1 MEIRDLKYLLA
12 YVVPISA
19 LISIWQGGIMSYFTV
34 FVAFVLIPIIEVLFP
49 VDRRNLSE
57 VEADKK
63 KNEVF
68 FDILLYVNLIWVY
81 GIISYLF
88 YTIYQGNLRTYEWAG
103 MLLSTGIMLGSNG
116 INVAHELGHKSAFL
130 PQLAS
135 KILLI
140 PSLYMHFFIEHNRG
154 HHLRVATPD
163 DPATSRYNEPVF
175 TFWFRSVTGGWL
187 SAWNIE
193 KSDLLRQQKKVF
205 SADNKMIL
213 FTCIELSWLLLV
225 FFLMGW
231 KILLSAIIIAL
242 VSVLLLE
249 SINYI
254 EHYGLIRNKNKEG
267 KYERV
272 ETIHSWNSDHEVGR
286 ILLYELTRHS
296 DHHYKAAKKYQILD
310 HYEES
315 PQLPFG
321 YPTSILLALVPP
333 LWYNIMNPRVLDWQK
348 SHGVSLAP

>member
-19 LISIWQGGIMSYFTV
+19 MISIWQGGIMSYFTV
-34 FVAFVLIPIIEVLFP
+34 VVAFVLIPVIEVLLP
-49 VDRRNLSE
+49 VDKQNLSE
-57 VEADKK
+57 EEADKK
-63 KNEVF
+63 KHAVF
-68 FDILLYVNLIWVY
+68 FDVLLYLNLVWVY
-81 GIISYLF
+81 GIISFLF
-88 YTIYQGNLRTYEWAG
+88 YTVYQGNLYTYEWTG

-130 PQLAS
+130 PRLAS

-175 TFWFRSVTGGWL
+175 TFWFRSVTGGWM

-205 SADNKMIL
+205 SADNQMIL

-225 FFLMGW
+225 FFLLGW

-242 VSVLLLE
+242 ISVLLLE

-254 EHYGLIRNKNKEG
+254 EHYGLTRNKNKEG

-296 DHHYKAAKKYQILD
+296 DHHYKASKKYQILD
-310 HYEES
+310 HYDES

-321 YPTSILLALVPP
+321 YPTSILLALIPP
-333 LWYNIMNPRVLDWQK
+333 LWFSIMNPRVADWQK
-348 SHGVSLAP
+348 SHGVLVSP